1 MSKDDFVSKDVE
13 RINNLFES
21 SDEMRAFSNEHEKE
35 LQTIRALQ
43 LKLSLKQVAM
53 LGDRQQ
59 QSDEDIENLSKQL
72 LTISKKISAIK
83 PK

>member
-35 LQTIRALQ
+35 LQVIFFVSGFYCCSNRFIFIL
-43 LKLSLKQVAM
+43 
-53 LGDRQQ
+53 
-59 QSDEDIENLSKQL
+59 
-72 LTISKKISAIK
+72 
-83 PK
+83 

>member
-35 LQTIRALQ
+35 LQVIFLFVVFIVVQTDLYLYYRQ
-43 LKLSLKQVAM
+43 LELC
-53 LGDRQQ
+53 
-59 QSDEDIENLSKQL
+59 N
-72 LTISKKISAIK
+72 
-83 PK
+83 